1 VPHWL
6 ISDIV
11 YTYGSKLEMASPK
24 FREPGDFLVYLVF
37 VCATIVVGIPIY
49 PSRFPNIF
57 FTPHII
63 CPHSAILTAIAV
75 PGDEEDYPCTST
87 GPSFAYQ
94 SKDQFAVLAWWEV
107 PLRKLVSIPLL
118 HSGGCGSLHLLN
130 RHTRFFLRGLNII
143 KLSNEFE

>member
-1 VPHWL
+1 
-6 ISDIV
+6 
-11 YTYGSKLEMASPK
+11 MASPK

-118 HSGGCGSLHLLN
+118 HSGGCDSLHPNTNQFERLDWADESS
-130 RHTRFFLRGLNII
+130 HDMNI
-143 KLSNEFE
+143 SNESNRA